1 MPKIPMPEMVG
12 PTAGISNLSPVSG
25 GQIISSGSDRLL
37 SSSISSLQ
45 SGFAG
50 YASAVTAFKAQQE
63 ETENNLA
70 AAEAQNLYNEINNN
84 LIRRMAENPG
94 AFGEFEKW
102 SNEADAL
109 FRKQEGQFTDRMTP
123 EFRKKYSLRMQ
134 ANIIAHR
141 KQRIMTGIQSKVTA
155 DYNLFQNLFKEAA
168 EQNQQQALNLLEQHR
183 GKLISEQEYQIKKEI
198 DLPRT
203 FQFADARRRIDAGE
217 SGIIEQLEAQDS
229 KGNYVN
235 FTAVS
240 PEKHR
245 SLLSYAKA
253 KDSQARANENL
264 AFLDMLNSGSPIS
277 KGTVEASFEGR
288 TSPEDLRQ
296 KMEQLQMVDR
306 FESARER
313 AVTAANAKAESV
325 REKKDKTDFENML
338 AQLVTMTPP
347 SGEYERAE
355 AKANLTRQICSR
367 FAGNGSVIKRLL
379 GEVEEVFKAAD
390 PKTAGQSYKNSATYI
405 YAKRELAKKRGG
417 FESRFPGRKNVWYLN
432 TYDDSSEV
440 ENYNFKMAQVALDEW
455 VKLHPT
461 ADEKQVDEFIARL
474 KKQVNDAET
483 DKLVGFW
490 TRTLQEIRPAQT
502 EKKEYFER
510 KVNGRI
516 AIFDK
521 NKKFLR
527 WKDGK

>member
-1 MPKIPMPEMVG
+1 MPKIPMPELSAPVG
-12 PTAGISNLSPVSG
+12 RVSNLSPVSG
-25 GQIISSGSDRLL
+25 GKIQPVRQGEDIADALGGFK
-37 SSSISSLQ
+37 SSIERF
-45 SGFAG
+45 GG
-50 YASAVTAFKAQQE
+50 AVAEFRKEQE
-63 ETENNLA
+63 NTENELA
-70 AAEAQNLYNEINNN
+70 AAEAQNLYTEINDA

-102 SNEADAL
+102 SNEADEL
-109 FRKQEGQFTDRMTP
+109 FRKQERQFTDRMTP

-141 KQRIMTGIQSKVTA
+141 KQRIMTGMQSKVTA
-155 DYNLFQNLFKEAA
+155 DYNLFQKLFKEAA

-240 PEKHR
+240 PEKRR

-253 KDSQARANENL
+253 KDSQTRANENL

-277 KGTVEASFEGR
+277 KDTVEASFEGR

-296 KMEQLQMVDR
+296 KMEQLKMVDR

-313 AVTAANAKAESV
+313 ATTAAN
-325 REKKDKTDFENML
+325 EKKEKDDLNSML
-338 AQLVTMTPP
+338 FDIVTMKPP
-347 SGEYERAE
+347 AGEYERAQAQADWE
-355 AKANLTRQICSR
+355 RKIYTR
-367 FAGNGSVIKRLL
+367 FAGNGNAVHRLKQEL
-379 GEVEEVFKAAD
+379 SEVFKASN
-390 PKTAGQSYKNSATYI
+390 PQTANQSYKNSYI
-405 YAKRELAKKRGG
+405 YQYAFRFLSGMKKDFYSQENEADRSWWNSDK
-417 FESRFPGRKNVWYLN
+417 E
-432 TYDDSSEV
+432 DSKEV
-440 ENYNFKMAQVALDEW
+440 VSANYKMAQVALDAFI
-455 VKLHPT
+455 KNNPHAT
-461 ADEKQVDEFIARL
+461 NADVETFLQNL
-474 KKQVNDAET
+474 KKDVNKTEVG
-483 DKLVGFW
+483 KLIGFW
-490 TRTLQEIRPAQT
+490 T
-502 EKKEYFER
+502 ER
-510 KVNGRI
+510 GTAPQAGKTPITSGEVERSVNGRI
-516 AIFDK
+516 AIFGKDH
-521 NKKFLR
+521 KFIR